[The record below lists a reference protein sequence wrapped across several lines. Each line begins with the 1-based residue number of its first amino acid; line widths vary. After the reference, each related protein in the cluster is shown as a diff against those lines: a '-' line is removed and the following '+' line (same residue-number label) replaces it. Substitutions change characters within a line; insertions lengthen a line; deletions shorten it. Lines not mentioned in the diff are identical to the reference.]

1 MLYMIHRTKHALVLF
16 SNGSLLLCID
26 NIGYKTKYQPY
37 GASEIDVQAGNNNPD
52 CRSHESPCGWVGN
65 GGIQE
70 ARGSIAYSYIFPLLI
85 MPKQA
90 ITPKSRSK
98 SHTQSARGPLSKQM
112 TTSASKISKRP
123 KGSSKSIKLK
133 NEALSEQL
141 DDLFG
146 ELAPHLASKTQKK
159 KKGADLV
166 SDIISMMKGS

>member
-1 MLYMIHRTKHALVLF
+1 MPCSLN
-16 SNGSLLLCID
+16 NGSSLSCID
-26 NIGYKTKYQPY
+26 NIEYKTKYQPY
-37 GASEIDVQAGNNNPD
+37 GVSEETITPIVG
-52 CRSHESPCGWVGN
+52 RMRLPCGWVGN
-65 GGIQE
+65 RWYPGFRREKEDQLPALI
-70 ARGSIAYSYIFPLLI
+70 SFPLFI

-98 SHTQSARGPLSKQM
+98 SHAQSARGPLSKQM

-146 ELAPHLASKTQKK
+146 ELTPHLASKTQKK

-166 SDIISMMKGS
+166 S